1 MTTKAPET
9 IYAKVGYSDA
19 ADGVWS
25 GIHNL
30 RGDVCPPDEDEVA
43 FVRADLHEAELT
55 EARAETAA
63 VIEAAAEMLTELG
76 FLHEHGSTLATEV
89 RALTPEHATA
99 ALDEI
104 KRQAREDLAQRVALH
119 IEAVQALGRG
129 WPATTSGKVAAIL
142 ALIENTSTKE

>member
-1 MTTKAPET
+1 MDQA
-9 IYAKVGYSDA
+9 VGGNWVRYSDYTALA
-19 ADGVWS
+19 AK
-25 GIHNL
+25 L
-30 RGDVCPPDEDEVA
+30 A
-43 FVRADLHEAELT
+43 

-63 VIEAAAEMLTELG
+63 VIEAIIELLVAVG
-76 FLHEHGSTLATEV
+76 IAGDADADPLAT
-89 RALTPEHATA
+89 ALRGVTPASTTA

-142 ALIENTSTKE
+142 ALLDQAPEER